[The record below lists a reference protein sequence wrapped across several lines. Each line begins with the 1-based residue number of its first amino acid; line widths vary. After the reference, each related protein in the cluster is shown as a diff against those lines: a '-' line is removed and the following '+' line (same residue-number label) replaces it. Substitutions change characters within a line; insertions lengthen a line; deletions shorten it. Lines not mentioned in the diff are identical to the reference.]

1 MFAYIVRRLA
11 LMLVTLFGI
20 SVIIFVLLRIVPG
33 NIVDILFDAAG
44 FVDPADKANLE
55 KELGLNQPIVV
66 QYLQW
71 IGGLLHGDLGYSY
84 VSEKPALQE
93 ILPRIP
99 ITARLAGL
107 ALLFS
112 TSIGIPLGVISAV
125 HQGTRL
131 DYVLRVVSLSGLS
144 LPSFWLG
151 LLILMASVSLFG
163 SMPIFNPNPRTWTE
177 AFAIYCVP
185 AMAVGFRSAALTM
198 RITRSSMLEVLRQD
212 YIRTAR
218 AKGASEASVNYRH
231 ALKNAILPV
240 ITVIGIEAAFLIGG
254 LIVTETVFNIPGV
267 ARFLVEALR
276 WRDYP
281 IVQNLVMLIAVVV
294 VVRELHRRHALC
306 RDRSA
311 HPLHGLGDI
320 SLAVVNYDSE
330 LKRAGADATHGWRR
344 LTFLAQ
350 RYMLGTVG
358 LIIMV
363 LFVWVAISANL
374 ISRFDPLSVDSAHRL
389 SPPDWRHWMGTDSF
403 GRDVW
408 SRIIHGARISLAVGI
423 GSTALGSSLGV
434 IIGLASGYL
443 SGWVDLVFQRVT
455 DILQALPLLVLAL
468 VMTAALGPSLPNV
481 IIAIAIP
488 LIPTVAR
495 VIRANTLALRELPF
509 VEAAK
514 SIGMS
519 ETRIALRHVLPN
531 TMAPLIV
538 LATAQLGSTILTEA
552 SLSFLGLGIPEPY
565 PSWGRM
571 LSESAAEYVRVAPW
585 LVIFPGVAISLAVF
599 GTNLFGDALR
609 DILDPRQRG

>member
-1 MFAYIVRRLA
+1 
-11 LMLVTLFGI
+11 
-20 SVIIFVLLRIVPG
+20 
-33 NIVDILFDAAG
+33 
-44 FVDPADKANLE
+44 
-55 KELGLNQPIVV
+55 
-66 QYLQW
+66 
-71 IGGLLHGDLGYSY
+71 
-84 VSEKPALQE
+84 
-93 ILPRIP
+93 
-99 ITARLAGL
+99 
-107 ALLFS
+107 
-112 TSIGIPLGVISAV
+112 
-125 HQGTRL
+125 
-131 DYVLRVVSLSGLS
+131 
-144 LPSFWLG
+144 
-151 LLILMASVSLFG
+151 
-163 SMPIFNPNPRTWTE
+163 
-177 AFAIYCVP
+177 
-185 AMAVGFRSAALTM
+185 
-198 RITRSSMLEVLRQD
+198 
-212 YIRTAR
+212 
-218 AKGASEASVNYRH
+218 
-231 ALKNAILPV
+231 
-240 ITVIGIEAAFLIGG
+240 
-254 LIVTETVFNIPGV
+254 
-267 ARFLVEALR
+267 
-276 WRDYP
+276 
-281 IVQNLVMLIAVVV
+281 
-294 VVRELHRRHALC
+294 
-306 RDRSA
+306 
-311 HPLHGLGDI
+311 
-320 SLAVVNYDSE
+320 LAVVNYDSE

-344 LTFLAQ
+344 LMFLAQ